1 MTNRRREMPYT
12 DYLQT
17 AHWRETRKRKLMA
30 VGCKCE
36 RCNNYRNLE
45 VHHLTYD
52 RLGDE
57 RMDDLEVL
65 CPDCHRKAHGA
76 AWPGGDPGSPR
87 TGANGEKVK

>member
-1 MTNRRREMPYT
+1 MNEHRTLESRHIHPLPVQRR
-12 DYLQT
+12 
-17 AHWRETRKRKLMA
+17 HF
-30 VGCKCE
+30 
-36 RCNNYRNLE
+36 RNLE

-76 AWPGGDPGSPR
+76 AWPGGGPGSPR